1 MKLKICYIFL
11 LILFFNQTSAQ
22 SIARVENIKIQSK
35 ELNQEREIIIYTPTD
50 YDWRVNEYF
59 NVIYVF
65 DSQNREFFDY
75 TSAMISFLTDNDKS
89 FIVVGITS
97 PYNEELDYARN
108 NDLLPLLETKDS
120 MDRYG
125 KYAGNADPFLAYVS
139 SEVIPYINSNYRT
152 LNQNIAIGHSL
163 GASFILY
170 SLVKNPNLFANYIA
184 ISPNLAYDNDKLGKQ
199 LTNFDY
205 TKIKN
210 FTYLYLSNAN
220 EGIDYWKEWKPAREK
235 VYSFLKDT
243 LQNEKLAIEIA
254 EYPKNNHWNTFPPS
268 LNNALDYY
276 FNNILIK
283 QENELSKEAYEVTI
297 RVKVPNEKDTI
308 YITGNQSNL
317 GDWSPNKI
325 KMNKVSEY
333 ERELS
338 LKLKSPAQFKF
349 TRGSWDSEAEV
360 IGTYKNVIIKP
371 ELQNKFVFEIE
382 NYFDMNE

>member
-1 MKLKICYIFL
+1 
-11 LILFFNQTSAQ
+11 
-22 SIARVENIKIQSK
+22 
-35 ELNQEREIIIYTPTD
+35 
-50 YDWRVNEYF
+50 
-59 NVIYVF
+59 
-65 DSQNREFFDY
+65 
-75 TSAMISFLTDNDKS
+75 
-89 FIVVGITS
+89 
-97 PYNEELDYARN
+97 
-108 NDLLPLLETKDS
+108 
-120 MDRYG
+120 
-125 KYAGNADPFLAYVS
+125 
-139 SEVIPYINSNYRT
+139 
-152 LNQNIAIGHSL
+152 
-163 GASFILY
+163 
-170 SLVKNPNLFANYIA
+170 LVKNPNLFANYIA